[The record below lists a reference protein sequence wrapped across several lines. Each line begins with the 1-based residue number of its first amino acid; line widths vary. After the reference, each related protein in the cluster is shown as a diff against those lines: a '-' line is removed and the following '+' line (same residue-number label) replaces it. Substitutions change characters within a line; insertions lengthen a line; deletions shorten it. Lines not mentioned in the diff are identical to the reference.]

1 MTGKANLI
9 FTISIGVIVAASL
22 YAAFVSQETAHFA
35 HESYISTG
43 RAFVSVTKLAVQ
55 AAYGPSDPKQPEGWT
70 FAPIVENSGPTP
82 TRSLELLAGVQST
95 GDPTGPKDP
104 LIAFPTATSIKLVV
118 GPHTAVTLPITTNS
132 GLLIPDDTIQK
143 VARGQTAAYV
153 FGTAQYHDI
162 FERTLPHITKYCF
175 QVDATGDGSPSTL
188 VGYHF
193 CRFWNCA
200 DYECV
205 ADKAEHES
213 AELRPAKTGK

>member
-1 MTGKANLI
+1 MASKANLI

-22 YAAFVSQETAHFA
+22 YAAFSTQETAQFA
-35 HESYISTG
+35 HESYISTH

-55 AAYGPSDPKQPEGWT
+55 AAYSPSDPKQLMGWT
-70 FAPIVENSGPTP
+70 FAPVVENSGPTA

-104 LIAFPTATSIKLVV
+104 EVAFPTGNSISLVV
-118 GPHTAVTLPITTNS
+118 GPHTTVTLPISLNS
-132 GLLIPDDTIQK
+132 DLLIPNDTIQK
-143 VARGQTAAYV
+143 VAKGQTALYV
-153 FGTAQYHDI
+153 FGTAHYHDV
-162 FERTLPHITKYCF
+162 FERTLLHITKYCF
-175 QVDATGDGSPSTL
+175 QVDATGDGAPGTKVS
-188 VGYHF
+188 YHF

-213 AELRPAKTGK
+213 AELQPAKPGE